1 MNSLP
6 ACQGALGLLQRTAI
20 ALLAA
25 TFLTSCAELGYAVLQ
40 EPDTPHARS
49 QCEAIHNRTL
59 RERCHARIVPSHDKY
74 TQQREDLAAAIRK
87 ERQETKAKRD
97 P

>member
-1 MNSLP
+1 MNPHRLRS
-6 ACQGALGLLQRTAI
+6 AAI
-20 ALLAA
+20 ALLTA
-25 TFLTSCAELGYAVLQ
+25 TLLPSCAELGYAVLQ

-59 RERCHARIVPSHDKY
+59 RENCHARIVPPYDEY
-74 TQQREDLAAAIRK
+74 TQQREDLATALRK
-87 ERQETKAKRD
+87 EREAQAN